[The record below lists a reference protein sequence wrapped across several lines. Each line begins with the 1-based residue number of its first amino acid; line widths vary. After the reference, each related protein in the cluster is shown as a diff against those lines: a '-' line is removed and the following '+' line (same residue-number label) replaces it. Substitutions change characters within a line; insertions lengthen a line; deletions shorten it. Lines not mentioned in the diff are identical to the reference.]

1 MSWAVLLGIETL
13 PTRGPGRGCI
23 KAPTLDPYR
32 LATTIKEDGDDNEEA
47 LTIRSFR
54 FVGLGVGVPYK

>member
-13 PTRGPGRGCI
+13 PTRGPGCI
-23 KAPTLDPYR
+23 KAPTLAPYR
-32 LATTIKEDGDDNEEA
+32 LATTIKDDDDNEEA

>member
-13 PTRGPGRGCI
+13 PTRGPGCRCI
-23 KAPTLDPYR
+23 KAPTLVPYR
-32 LATTIKEDGDDNEEA
+32 LATTIKDDDDNEEA

-54 FVGLGVGVPYK
+54 FVGLRVGVPYK